1 MGVVS
6 IRFIIKFILEEKM
19 FNCNFFPKISKT
31 TNWWWLPICSLNFAL
46 KDNEKMSKQM
56 NDMPL
61 SREIKL

>member
-1 MGVVS
+1 
-6 IRFIIKFILEEKM
+6 M